1 MKFSLPLL
9 LVFYF
14 YYSFSTLI
22 NFLTSHIRLMTNILI
37 NEEGQTSNLWF
48 PKETGWGLGVWA
60 GNAVKLGCDDRCT
73 IINVIK
79 FTE

>member
-1 MKFSLPLL
+1 
-9 LVFYF
+9 
-14 YYSFSTLI
+14 
-22 NFLTSHIRLMTNILI
+22 MTNILI